1 MKRIL
6 VVHYS
11 QTGQLTDV
19 ARAFVAPLLAAPGV
33 EVVFETLAPERP
45 YPFPWPFLEFLDAFP
60 ESVYQV
66 PPPMRPF
73 QVDPA
78 AQFDLVILAY
88 QVWFLSPSLPM
99 TGFLQSETAAKLL
112 RGRPVITL
120 IACRN
125 MWLVAQEK
133 VKKRLSEIG
142 AHLIDNVVLVDAAGG
157 FLSFVATP
165 LWLLTGNK
173 GPRGF
178 IPAAGVAPRE
188 IEAAAR
194 FGARIA
200 AALAAGPLDPSRSL
214 LRGLGAVRVNEKLIA
229 SEQIAHRSFLVWG
242 RLLRALG
249 PPGAAARRP
258 LLAFYSAFL
267 ITMILT
273 VMPVAALLKL
283 ARQPLTRGRIRRQR
297 AYYAAP
303 SGEDASEARSGAER
317 RKEPTPLAEVRP

>member
-6 VVHYS
+6 VIHYS
-11 QTGQLTDV
+11 QTGQLTEV
-19 ARAFVAPLLAAPGV
+19 VRAFVAPLLAAPEV

-45 YPFPWPFLEFLDAFP
+45 YPFPWPFLQFLDAFP

-78 AQFDLVILAY
+78 ARFDLVILAY
-88 QVWFLSPSLPM
+88 QVWFLSPSLPT
-99 TGFLQSETAAKLL
+99 TGFLQSEAAAKLL
-112 RGRPVITL
+112 RDRPVITL

-133 VKKRLSEIG
+133 VKKRLAEIG

-157 FLSFVATP
+157 ILSFVATP

-178 IPAAGVAPRE
+178 VPAAGVAPGE
-188 IEAAAR
+188 IAGAAR

-200 AALAAGPLDPSRSL
+200 AALDQGPIDCKRSL

-242 RLLRALG
+242 KLLRALG
-249 PPGAAARRP
+249 PAGAPVRRP
-258 LLAFYSAFL
+258 VLVVYSVFL

-273 VMPVAALLKL
+273 VMPVAALVKL
-283 ARQPLTRGRIRRQR
+283 ALQPLTRARIARQR

-303 SGEDASEARSGAER
+303 SGEVRS
-317 RKEPTPLAEVRP
+317 

>member
-6 VVHYS
+6 VIHYS
-11 QTGQLTDV
+11 QTGQLTEV
-19 ARAFVAPLLAAPGV
+19 VRAFVAPLLAAPEV

-45 YPFPWPFLEFLDAFP
+45 YPFPWPFLQFLDAFP

-78 AQFDLVILAY
+78 ARFDLVILAY
-88 QVWFLSPSLPM
+88 QVWFLSPSLPT
-99 TGFLQSETAAKLL
+99 TGFLQSEAAAKLL
-112 RGRPVITL
+112 RDRPVITL

-133 VKKRLSEIG
+133 VKKRLAEIG

-157 FLSFVATP
+157 ILSFVATP

-178 IPAAGVAPRE
+178 VPAAGVAPGE
-188 IEAAAR
+188 IAGAAR

-200 AALAAGPLDPSRSL
+200 AALDQGPID
-214 LRGLGAVRVNEKLIA
+214 AVRVNEKLIA

-242 RLLRALG
+242 KLLRALG
-249 PPGAAARRP
+249 PAGAPVRRP
-258 LLAFYSAFL
+258 VLVVYSVFL

-273 VMPVAALLKL
+273 VMPVAALVKL
-283 ARQPLTRGRIRRQR
+283 ALQPLTRARIARQR

-303 SGEDASEARSGAER
+303 SGEVRS
-317 RKEPTPLAEVRP
+317 